1 MKPNFKRQPL
11 IPAIVQDP
19 RSGTVLML
27 AYMNREAYEK
37 TLSSGMVTFYSRSRQ
52 QLWTKGETSGNYLQ
66 LKDILI
72 DCDRDTILVK
82 AVPTGPVCHTGSPT
96 CFSEQNLPADPFLF
110 ELEQI
115 IQDRKQNPSK
125 KSYTTQ
131 LFDAGRKKIAQKVGE
146 EASEVIIEGISGSSE
161 RLAEETADLLYH
173 TLVLLAV
180 NDLSLEHVM
189 ETLRQRHLK
198 KSKRQE

>member
-1 MKPNFKRQPL
+1 
-11 IPAIVQDP
+11 
-19 RSGTVLML
+19 ML
-27 AYMNREAYEK
+27 AYMNQEAYEK
-37 TLSSGMVTFYSRSRQ
+37 TRSSGMVTFYSRSRQ
-52 QLWTKGETSGNYLQ
+52 QLWTKGETSGNFLQ
-66 LKDILI
+66 LKDILV

-82 AVPTGPVCHTGSPT
+82 AVPTGPVCHTGRDT

-131 LFDAGRKKIAQKVGE
+131 LFDRGKKKIAQKVGE
-146 EASEVIIEGISGSSE
+146 EASEVIIEGIGGSSE

-173 TLVLLAV
+173 MLVLLAI
-180 NDLSLEHVM
+180 NDLSLERVL
-189 ETLRQRHLK
+189 ETLRRRHQK
-198 KSKRQE
+198 KSKRQV